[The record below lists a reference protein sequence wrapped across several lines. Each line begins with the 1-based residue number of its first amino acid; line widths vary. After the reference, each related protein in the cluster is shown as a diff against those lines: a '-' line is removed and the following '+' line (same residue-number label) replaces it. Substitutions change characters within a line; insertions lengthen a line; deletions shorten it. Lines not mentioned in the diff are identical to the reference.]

1 MRQLFLIITLTACSV
16 YLMAQSQQLTLQ
28 DALSKG
34 MQHNFNIQIA
44 YVEQDIAARNNSL
57 LEAGIL
63 PSLNLSANR
72 SYNVNDVDN
81 PASFIRGKFTTIAD
95 RVAGDLTWTLFNG
108 FAVWISKERLALL
121 HEQSLD
127 NGKMVVEN
135 TIQGITLAYLN
146 AVAQQQQLG
155 ATKNSLEISFDQYQ
169 RVKQRKELGA
179 AGSFELLQAQNAYY
193 LDSTAY
199 LRQQNT
205 YFDALR
211 SVQLLIGDSANT
223 NVELSDL
230 ADENFPL
237 FDKQELS
244 NKLTE
249 NNLSLRQQMLNVALA
264 ENAIRQEKTA
274 LYPSISITSGASR
287 SLNEIRFDEA
297 PQQNGSGGQNNYYIQ
312 FALNFNVFNNLR
324 VHRAIKNAKD
334 NVAIAELTKEQL
346 TLNLSHELDKHYQQ
360 YHARLSIKNLAEQTL
375 ENAKTQLAMAEERLR
390 SGAIDSFDFRQ
401 IQLDY
406 LNANAQ
412 YYLSVFQTM
421 ESYLEILRLSGSL
434 LKEVAS

>member
-1 MRQLFLIITLTACSV
+1 MC
-16 YLMAQSQQLTLQ
+16 
-28 DALSKG
+28 
-34 MQHNFNIQIA
+34 
-44 YVEQDIAARNNSL
+44 
-57 LEAGIL
+57 
-63 PSLNLSANR
+63 
-72 SYNVNDVDN
+72 
-81 PASFIRGKFTTIAD
+81 IRD
-95 RVAGDLTWTLFNG
+95 R
-108 FAVWISKERLALL
+108 
-121 HEQSLD
+121 
-127 NGKMVVEN
+127 
-135 TIQGITLAYLN
+135 
-146 AVAQQQQLG
+146 
-155 ATKNSLEISFDQYQ
+155 
-169 RVKQRKELGA
+169 
-179 AGSFELLQAQNAYY
+179 
-193 LDSTAY
+193 
-199 LRQQNT
+199 
-205 YFDALR
+205 
-211 SVQLLIGDSANT
+211 
-223 NVELSDL
+223 
-230 ADENFPL
+230 
-237 FDKQELS
+237 
-244 NKLTE
+244 
-249 NNLSLRQQMLNVALA
+249 
-264 ENAIRQEKTA
+264 EKTA

>member
-135 TIQGITLAYLN
+135 TIPVSYT
-146 AVAQQQQLG
+146 
-155 ATKNSLEISFDQYQ
+155 
-169 RVKQRKELGA
+169 
-179 AGSFELLQAQNAYY
+179 
-193 LDSTAY
+193 
-199 LRQQNT
+199 
-205 YFDALR
+205 
-211 SVQLLIGDSANT
+211 
-223 NVELSDL
+223 
-230 ADENFPL
+230 
-237 FDKQELS
+237 
-244 NKLTE
+244 
-249 NNLSLRQQMLNVALA
+249 
-264 ENAIRQEKTA
+264 
-274 LYPSISITSGASR
+274 
-287 SLNEIRFDEA
+287 
-297 PQQNGSGGQNNYYIQ
+297 
-312 FALNFNVFNNLR
+312 
-324 VHRAIKNAKD
+324 H
-334 NVAIAELTKEQL
+334 L
-346 TLNLSHELDKHYQQ
+346 TLPTIY
-360 YHARLSIKNLAEQTL
+360 
-375 ENAKTQLAMAEERLR
+375 
-390 SGAIDSFDFRQ
+390 
-401 IQLDY
+401 
-406 LNANAQ
+406 
-412 YYLSVFQTM
+412 SV
-421 ESYLEILRLSGSL
+421 
-434 LKEVAS
+434 